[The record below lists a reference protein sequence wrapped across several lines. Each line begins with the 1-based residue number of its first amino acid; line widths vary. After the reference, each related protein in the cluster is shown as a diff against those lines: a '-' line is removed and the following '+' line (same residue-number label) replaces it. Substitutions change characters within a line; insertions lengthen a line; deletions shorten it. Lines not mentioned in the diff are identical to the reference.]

1 MPTEIW
7 SWQVKTRRRKGEEG
21 EKEKE
26 KEQATLIKSRGRHLA
41 GGEI

>member
-1 MPTEIW
+1 MRLELAGED
-7 SWQVKTRRRKGEEG
+7 QKEEGEEG